1 MRSNSKSM
9 ASSIALGGRREAVG
23 GLRRYRE
30 AENWTPHTTH
40 TTPAAAPAARGLGH
54 YCGPP
59 IVMPRRA
66 RARESSITW
75 PEGDREVLRSR
86 RGFLVLCSLKMAM
99 AMKPAERLDFGGA
112 DRHLGTRGFSGT
124 LSTRVGP
131 PAALS
136 GPTVLPRTKG
146 APSLAAT
153 PWRPWCRRCWSRWR
167 TSGAGSGRRRPGAG
181 TPAAAA
187 VGGLGHQRLLLC

>member
-1 MRSNSKSM
+1 MS
-9 ASSIALGGRREAVG
+9 
-23 GLRRYRE
+23 LRRYRT
-30 AENWTPHTTH
+30 ASRSKH
-40 TTPAAAPAARGLGH
+40 
-54 YCGPP
+54 
-59 IVMPRRA
+59 RREVF
-66 RARESSITW
+66 RCPQSSITW

-153 PWRPWCRRCWSRWR
+153 PWRPWCPPLMEPLADIWRWLRPAPACRRRACCCCCRWAR
-167 TSGAGSGRRRPGAG
+167 SPASAPVLTPGRRRRSACSRPVASPLRVERGRR
-181 TPAAAA
+181 A
-187 VGGLGHQRLLLC
+187 VGQVLRIHGVPELG

>member
-1 MRSNSKSM
+1 MKKRC
-9 ASSIALGGRREAVG
+9 
-23 GLRRYRE
+23 
-30 AENWTPHTTH
+30 PQ
-40 TTPAAAPAARGLGH
+40 
-54 YCGPP
+54 
-59 IVMPRRA
+59 
-66 RARESSITW
+66 SSITW

-99 AMKPAERLDFGGA
+99 AMKPAVRLDFGGA

-153 PWRPWCRRCWSRWR
+153 PWRPCCRGSPGVCYLRSARSTDGLTPSFIPNLPLNSYPCVSLRRYR
-167 TSGAGSGRRRPGAG
+167 TSTASRSKHRGSFLMLSCRSSSLKSAVVRRVLVP
-181 TPAAAA
+181 
-187 VGGLGHQRLLLC
+187 VL

>member
-1 MRSNSKSM
+1 
-9 ASSIALGGRREAVG
+9 
-23 GLRRYRE
+23 
-30 AENWTPHTTH
+30 
-40 TTPAAAPAARGLGH
+40 
-54 YCGPP
+54 
-59 IVMPRRA
+59 MPQ
-66 RARESSITW
+66 SSITW
-75 PEGDREVLRSR
+75 PEGDREVLRSW
-86 RGFLVLCSLKMAM
+86 RGFFVLCSLKMAM

-153 PWRPWCRRCWSRWR
+153 PWRPWCGRCWSRWR
-167 TSGAGSGRRRPGAG
+167 TSGAGSGRRRPAAGA
-181 TPAAAA
+181 PAAAA
-187 VGGLGHQRLLLC
+187 VGGLGHRRLLLCRGDVDGRPAPAACCSDASRGTRAASGRSGPAYPRCP

>member
-1 MRSNSKSM
+1 MCSVAVASRVAGGMLPPVGPKLTPSFIPNLSLNSYPCVS
-9 ASSIALGGRREAVG
+9 
-23 GLRRYRE
+23 LRRYRT
-30 AENWTPHTTH
+30 ASRSKH
-40 TTPAAAPAARGLGH
+40 
-54 YCGPP
+54 
-59 IVMPRRA
+59 RREVF
-66 RARESSITW
+66 RCPQSSITW

-136 GPTVLPRTKG
+136 GPTVLPRTR
-146 APSLAAT
+146 ALRA
-153 PWRPWCRRCWSRWR
+153 WRLHH
-167 TSGAGSGRRRPGAG
+167 GGHG
-181 TPAAAA
+181 AAAA
-187 VGGLGHQRLLLC
+187 GAAGGHLALALAGAGLPPARLLLLL

>member
-1 MRSNSKSM
+1 MFVVCSLMKRWLRGSPGVCYLRSARSTDGLTPSFIPNLSLNSYPCVS
-9 ASSIALGGRREAVG
+9 
-23 GLRRYRE
+23 LRRYRT
-30 AENWTPHTTH
+30 ASRSKH
-40 TTPAAAPAARGLGH
+40 
-54 YCGPP
+54 
-59 IVMPRRA
+59 RREVF
-66 RARESSITW
+66 RCPQSSITW

-167 TSGAGSGRRRPGAG
+167 TSGAGSGRRRPAAGA
-181 TPAAAA
+181 PAAAD
-187 VGGLGHQRLLLC
+187 VGGLGHRRLLLC